1 MSERLRLI
9 VEAMR
14 VQPDDEILEIG
25 CGHGVAATFICQQ
38 LRGGRL
44 LAIDRSKKMI
54 DAAVRRNREYIEA
67 GKAEFRVADV
77 MKFDP
82 GPQRFHKILAVRV
95 GMLHGDEDKARRHLE
110 KWLKRKGKILLVY
123 DEP

>member
-1 MSERLRLI
+1 VSERLREI

-25 CGHGVAATFICQQ
+25 CGHGVAATFICQK

-54 DAAVRRNREYIEA
+54 DAAVRRNKKYLEA
-67 GKAEFRVADV
+67 GKADFRLADV

-82 GPQRFHKILAVRV
+82 GSQRFDKILAVRV
-95 GMLHGDEDKARRHLE
+95 GLLHRDEDKARRHLE
-110 KWLKRKGKILLVY
+110 KWLKPKGKILLVY

>member
-25 CGHGVAATFICQQ
+25 CGHGVAATFICEK

-54 DAAVRRNREYIEA
+54 DAVLTA
-67 GKAEFRVADV
+67 
-77 MKFDP
+77 
-82 GPQRFHKILAVRV
+82 
-95 GMLHGDEDKARRHLE
+95 
-110 KWLKRKGKILLVY
+110 LKT
-123 DEP
+123 